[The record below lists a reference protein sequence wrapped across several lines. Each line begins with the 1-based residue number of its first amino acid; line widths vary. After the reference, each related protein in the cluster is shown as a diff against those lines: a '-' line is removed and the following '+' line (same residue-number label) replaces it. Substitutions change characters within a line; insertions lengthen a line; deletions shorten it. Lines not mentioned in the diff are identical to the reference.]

1 MLFVWLVKLV
11 EAHLLSLQNPLQGF
25 SVVLI
30 KPEQEFCMPLAYW
43 VCKEEKEIVVIPLFL
58 LRGIVVGFSF
68 FGLFLWF
75 APNMNFLNIYL
86 LKLVWFN
93 SPLTI
98 SSAECKFSRVFPL
111 WELEYCQ
118 HPVFCCRRDQT
129 SCSSPLIL
137 SDDERIR
144 VVLSP
149 TIAFSQCGDNFCW
162 LRNLQ
167 FLYKPLKI
175 KPFESKKSILL
186 GSPGL
191 SESSGVFLAK
201 HFFLWCWLQ
210 VIVCMGG
217 FAVKLEIC
225 WDRRM
230 FFGLKAS

>member
-75 APNMNFLNIYL
+75 APKMNFLNIYL

-186 GSPGL
+186 GSQVSPL
-191 SESSGVFLAK
+191 VFFLAK

-230 FFGLKAS
+230 FFGLKTS